1 MRQSSDMKSRLA
13 ELSRPL
19 SITVTSG
26 KGGVGKSIIALS
38 VAAEYAS
45 SGIRTLLIDADLGL
59 GNQHLLLDQSP
70 IFTFEDVLE
79 AACKLDEAVL
89 SITDNLSLLPARSGF
104 ADTEFSV
111 DLSTIEIRSQLGWLK
126 ENFDLLIFDS
136 GAGISSKV
144 TTLCKLTDIV
154 LIVTTPEI
162 AAVADSYAVA
172 KFQVNTDPASR
183 IGLVVNRVEDDR
195 EGKQTAGSLGL
206 MIRKFLG
213 CELPDAIVVPECRE
227 LRAIVLSRSILTPG
241 NEDSGWSSA
250 MGAVC
255 RMLTDCLPENLSQW
269 TKGHWGMGDPLSL
282 LNIGKENDDT
292 LDTARNVIGDS
303 ATTEQELLT
312 SRKDSL

>member
-1 MRQSSDMKSRLA
+1 MRTNDMKSRLT

-26 KGGVGKSIIALS
+26 KGGVGKSIVALS
-38 VAAEYAS
+38 IAAEYAS
-45 SGIRTLLIDADLGL
+45 NGIRTLLIDADLGL

-70 IFTFEDVLE
+70 IFTFEDVLT
-79 AACKLDEAVL
+79 AACRLDEAVL
-89 SITDNLSLLPARSGF
+89 GITDNLSLLPARSGF
-104 ADTEFSV
+104 ADAEFSV
-111 DLSTIEIRSQLGWLK
+111 DLSTIEIRSQLAWLK

-144 TTLCKLTDIV
+144 TTLGKLTDIV

-172 KFQVNTDPASR
+172 KFQINTDPASR
-183 IGLVVNRVEDDR
+183 MGLVVNRVEDDR
-195 EGKQTAGSLGL
+195 EGKQTAVSLRL

-227 LRAIVLSRSILTPG
+227 LKAIVLSHSILTPG
-241 NEDSGWSSA
+241 SEDSGWSSA
-250 MGAVC
+250 IGAVC
-255 RMLTDCLPENLSQW
+255 RMLTDCLPKNLNLW
-269 TKGHWGMGDPLSL
+269 AKGHWGTCEPFSL

-292 LDTARNVIGDS
+292 LHTARNVIDDS
-303 ATTEQELLT
+303 AMAEHELAT
-312 SRKDSL
+312 PRKDSL